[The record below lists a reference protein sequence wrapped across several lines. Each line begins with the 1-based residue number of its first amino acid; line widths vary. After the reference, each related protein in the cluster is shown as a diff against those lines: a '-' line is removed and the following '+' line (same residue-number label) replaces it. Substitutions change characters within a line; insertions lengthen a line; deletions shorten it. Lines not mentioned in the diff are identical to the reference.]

1 LTNHHH
7 HYQSSSSSSSST
19 MDINEEK
26 KKRKRKKRVKKK
38 KKLSGD
44 ANTTT
49 SHADPQ
55 AAKDY
60 HANAKKTATAPP
72 HDPPKSPSTIS
83 RGSSS
88 SLPNSDKLQQHK
100 QPSKK
105 RKPNNNKDPK
115 NNNNVPLPLP
125 IEAEE
130 KDGNNRPRYS
140 FQVDD
145 TDHCET
151 PIQAYKDLLP
161 ILDRIAKSLNKKRSN
176 LIIYDPYYCDGGVKK
191 KLNSYGFTSVINR
204 NRDFYEDIQK
214 KQTPEYDV
222 LVTNPPYSG
231 VHMEKLLEF
240 CSEIAS
246 RSGSVSGSGSGK
258 PFLLLLPHFV
268 YTKDYY
274 SRALSSKV
282 SSDIFFLVPEIRY
295 SYFPPAWVEAKT
307 GSKAI
312 EQGRIKTAPFPSFW
326 YAFAPSKQIIHPT
339 WLVDNFG
346 PSGSVRP
353 KHRSKLRYATCTQ
366 HIPRDF
372 RGEFDPNKKRAN
384 PKARKRA
391 AKRRYEA
398 MKAAS
403 SMAASS

>member
-1 LTNHHH
+1 
-7 HYQSSSSSSSST
+7 
-19 MDINEEK
+19 MDNFEEK
-26 KKRKRKKRVKKK
+26 TKRKRKKRVKKK

-49 SHADPQ
+49 GHADPQ
-55 AAKDY
+55 AAKDD
-60 HANAKKTATAPP
+60 HANAKKTATTPSS
-72 HDPPKSPSTIS
+72 HDTPKVSSTIS
-83 RGSSS
+83 RGPSS

-100 QPSKK
+100 QPSEK

-115 NNNNVPLPLP
+115 NNNNNVPLP
-125 IEAEE
+125 IEADE
-130 KDGNNRPRYS
+130 KDGNNRPPRYS

-204 NRDFYEDIQK
+204 NRDFYEDIRK

-240 CSEIAS
+240 CSEIAL
-246 RSGSVSGSGSGK
+246 RSGGGSDSGGDSGGGCGK

-274 SRALSSKV
+274 ARALSSKV
-282 SSDIFFLVPEIRY
+282 SSDIFFMVPEIRY

-326 YAFAPSKQIIHPT
+326 YAFAPSKQKNIHSQ

-353 KHRSKLRYATCTQ
+353 KHRSKLRYANCTQ

-391 AKRRYEA
+391 AKRRYDA
-398 MKAAS
+398 MKSAS